1 MYQIAA
7 LLKGL
12 VPRKFG
18 YFLGLQS
25 DNHITPHRLRSCLHS
40 TWVISAKGWYKKVKG
55 LKNTSICPWSRGHL
69 ANRIIQLLEFELCQH
84 FALDRNTTKSWNVR
98 WTMSTARAN
107 WQSLTPSISG
117 SRFPSGTMKAT
128 TMTAIPALMT
138 TQSATLIHTK
148 RPTKN
153 LDRSRGAKTE
163 TLLLF

>member
-18 YFLGLQS
+18 YFLGFQS

-55 LKNTSICPWSRGHL
+55 LKNTSISPWSRGHL

-128 TMTAIPALMT
+128 TMTAIRALMT